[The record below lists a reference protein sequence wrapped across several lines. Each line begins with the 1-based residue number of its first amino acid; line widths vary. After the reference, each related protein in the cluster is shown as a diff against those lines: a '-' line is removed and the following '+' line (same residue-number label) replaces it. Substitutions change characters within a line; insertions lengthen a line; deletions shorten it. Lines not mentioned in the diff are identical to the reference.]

1 MKAYS
6 LIGVDGN
13 AYSIMGYTARA
24 MKDAGCSKEEVDKMY
39 KEAMSGNYS
48 NLICVCDNW
57 IDKVNEMLGLTDE
70 EEEDDYDEDF

>member
-57 IDKVNEMLGLTDE
+57 IDKVNEKLGLTYE
-70 EEEDDYDEDF
+70 EEEDDYEEDF

>member
-24 MKDAGCSKEEVDKMY
+24 MKDAGCSKEEVDKMHE
-39 KEAMSGNYS
+39 EAMSGDYS

-57 IDKVNEMLGLTDE
+57 IDKVNEKLGLTD
-70 EEEDDYDEDF
+70 EEDDYDEDF